1 MRIGLVGGM
10 ANAMYCF
17 TRVLRQ
23 QGYDAEYVEDEQ
35 DAFPM
40 SQPLWEEVPLT
51 LDWRRFGP
59 ELLDVQGWRELAA
72 SCGWQEPAWIVR
84 PEGRPA
90 KVDAR
95 RLVRAARWTR
105 DRDLRGLYGYLR
117 RLEPVVERLR
127 SYDRLIVCGVRSIEA
142 MMSGTPYVFWPHGGD
157 VHIVPFRSDTP
168 FDRAFARLTRAAT
181 LRAEVAGT
189 HDPTIAAAL
198 QELGRKEAIPYLP
211 FLVDENRYSPGPPQN
226 SLGNEILE
234 RAGGRRILLLASRQD
249 FFWKGTDRFARAFAR
264 VVAAGAP
271 LYLVVSPWGADVE
284 PTRSILAEAGV
295 LDSVHYLD
303 SAVSKPLLRDLFQI
317 ADLVVDQFN
326 VTAFGAL
333 MLEAMACGTPV
344 LINLDLDAFR
354 SRWPGYVPPPTLAA
368 STEDEIAAVL
378 RGIADDS
385 VGLGELS
392 RTGRSWI
399 EEHHGPEQAR
409 LYVGE
414 GGVQR

>member
-1 MRIGLVGGM
+1 VRIGLVGGM

-59 ELLDVQGWRELAA
+59 ELLDVQGWRELAGE
-72 SCGWQEPAWIVR
+72 CGWQEPPWIVR
-84 PEGRPA
+84 PEGWHA
-90 KVDAR
+90 KIDAR
-95 RLVRAARWTR
+95 RLVRAVRWTR
-105 DRDLRGLYGYLR
+105 GRDLRRLYSYLR
-117 RLEPVVERLR
+117 SLEPVVDRLR
-127 SYDRLIVCGVRSIEA
+127 SYDRLIVCGVRNIEA

-168 FDRAFARLTRAAT
+168 FDRAFARLTRAAIS
-181 LRAEVAGT
+181 RAEVAGT
-189 HDPTIAAAL
+189 HDPMIAAAL
-198 QELGRKEAIPYLP
+198 EEMGRKEPIPYLP
-211 FLVDENRYSPGPPQN
+211 FLVDVSRYSPGPPQS
-226 SLGNEILE
+226 SLANGILE

-249 FFWKGTDRFARAFAR
+249 FFWKGTDRFARAFGR
-264 VVAAGAP
+264 MVAAGAP
-271 LYLVVSPWGADVE
+271 LYLAVSPWGADVE
-284 PTRSILAEAGV
+284 PTRAIFAEAGV

-344 LINLDLDAFR
+344 LISLDLEAFR
-354 SRWPGYVPPPTLAA
+354 SRWPGYVPPPTLGA
-368 STEDEIAAVL
+368 STEEEIAAVL
-378 RGIADDS
+378 RGIADDT
-385 VGLGELS
+385 VGLEEL
-392 RTGRSWI
+392 GRNGRNWI

>member
-1 MRIGLVGGM
+1 
-10 ANAMYCF
+10 MYCF

-59 ELLDVQGWRELAA
+59 ELLDVQGWQELAGR
-72 SCGWQEPAWIVR
+72 CGWQEPAWIVR
-84 PEGRPA
+84 PEGRRA
-90 KVDAR
+90 KIDVR
-95 RLVRAARWTR
+95 RLVRAARWTG
-105 DRDLRGLYGYLR
+105 DRDLRRLYGYLR

-168 FDRAFARLTRAAT
+168 FDRAFARLTRAAIS
-181 LRAEVAGT
+181 RAEVAGT
-189 HDPTIAAAL
+189 HDPMIAAAL
-198 QELGRKEAIPYLP
+198 QEMGRREPIPYLP
-211 FLVDENRYSPGPPQN
+211 FLVDDNRYSPGQPQS
-226 SLGNEILE
+226 SLANGIVE

-264 VVAAGAP
+264 TVAAGAP
-271 LYLVVSPWGADVE
+271 LYLAVSPWGADVE
-284 PTRSILAEAGV
+284 PTRAIFAEAGV

-368 STEDEIAAVL
+368 STEEEIAAVL
-378 RGIADDS
+378 RGIADDA
-385 VGLGELS
+385 VGLEELS

-414 GGVQR
+414 GVVQR

>member
-59 ELLDVQGWRELAA
+59 ELLDVQGWQELAGR
-72 SCGWQEPAWIVR
+72 CGWQEPAWIVR
-84 PEGRPA
+84 PEGRRA
-90 KVDAR
+90 KIDVR
-95 RLVRAARWTR
+95 RLVRAARWTG
-105 DRDLRGLYGYLR
+105 DRDLRRLYGYLR

-168 FDRAFARLTRAAT
+168 FDRAFARLTRAAIS
-181 LRAEVAGT
+181 RAEVAGT
-189 HDPTIAAAL
+189 HDPMIAAAL
-198 QELGRKEAIPYLP
+198 QEMGRREPIPYLP
-211 FLVDENRYSPGPPQN
+211 FLVDDNRYSPGQPQS
-226 SLGNEILE
+226 SLANGIVE

-264 VVAAGAP
+264 TVAAGAP
-271 LYLVVSPWGADVE
+271 LYLAVSPWGADVE
-284 PTRSILAEAGV
+284 PTRAIFAEAGV

-368 STEDEIAAVL
+368 STEEEIAAVL
-378 RGIADDS
+378 RGIADDA
-385 VGLGELS
+385 VGLEELS

-414 GGVQR
+414 GVVQR

>member
-1 MRIGLVGGM
+1 
-10 ANAMYCF
+10 MYCF

-51 LDWRRFGP
+51 LEWRRFGP
-59 ELLDVQGWRELAA
+59 ELLDVQGWRELAGR
-72 SCGWQEPAWIVR
+72 CGWQEPAWIVR
-84 PEGRPA
+84 PEGRRA
-90 KVDAR
+90 KIDVR
-95 RLVRAARWTR
+95 RLVRAARWTG
-105 DRDLRGLYGYLR
+105 DRDLRRLYGYLR

-127 SYDRLIVCGVRSIEA
+127 SYDRLIVCGVRSVEA

-157 VHIVPFRSDTP
+157 VHIVPFRGDTP
-168 FDRAFARLTRAAT
+168 FDRAFARLTRAAIS
-181 LRAEVAGT
+181 RAEVAGT

-198 QELGRKEAIPYLP
+198 QEMGRREPIPYLP
-211 FLVDENRYSPGPPQN
+211 FLVDDNRYSPGPPQS
-226 SLGNEILE
+226 SLANGIVE

-264 VVAAGAP
+264 TVAAGAP
-271 LYLVVSPWGADVE
+271 LYLAVSPWGADVE
-284 PTRSILAEAGV
+284 PTRAIFAEAGV

-317 ADLVVDQFN
+317 GDLVVDQFN

-368 STEDEIAAVL
+368 STEEDIAAVL
-378 RGIADDS
+378 RGIADDA
-385 VGLGELS
+385 VGLEELS

-414 GGVQR
+414 GVVQH

>member
-59 ELLDVQGWRELAA
+59 ELLDVQGWQELAGR
-72 SCGWQEPAWIVR
+72 CGWQEPAWIVR
-84 PEGRPA
+84 PEGRRA
-90 KVDAR
+90 KIDVR
-95 RLVRAARWTR
+95 RLVRAARWTG
-105 DRDLRGLYGYLR
+105 DRDLRRLYGYLR

-168 FDRAFARLTRAAT
+168 FDRAFARLTRAAIS
-181 LRAEVAGT
+181 RAEVAGT
-189 HDPTIAAAL
+189 HDPMIAAAL
-198 QELGRKEAIPYLP
+198 QEMGRREPIPYLP
-211 FLVDENRYSPGPPQN
+211 FLVDDNRYSPGQPQS
-226 SLGNEILE
+226 SLANGIVE

-264 VVAAGAP
+264 TVAAGAP
-271 LYLVVSPWGADVE
+271 LYLAVSPWGADVE
-284 PTRSILAEAGV
+284 PTRAIFAEAGV

-368 STEDEIAAVL
+368 STEAEIAAVL
-378 RGIADDS
+378 RGIADDA
-385 VGLGELS
+385 VGLEELS

-414 GGVQR
+414 GVVQR

>member
-1 MRIGLVGGM
+1 
-10 ANAMYCF
+10 MYCF

-59 ELLDVQGWRELAA
+59 ELLDVQGWRELAGR
-72 SCGWQEPAWIVR
+72 CGWQEPAWIVR
-84 PEGRPA
+84 PEGRRA
-90 KVDAR
+90 KIDVR
-95 RLVRAARWTR
+95 RLVRAARWTG
-105 DRDLRGLYGYLR
+105 DRDLRRLYGYLR

-168 FDRAFARLTRAAT
+168 FDRAFARLTRAAIS
-181 LRAEVAGT
+181 RAEVAGT
-189 HDPTIAAAL
+189 HDPMIAAAL
-198 QELGRKEAIPYLP
+198 QEMGRREPIPYLP
-211 FLVDENRYSPGPPQN
+211 FLVDDNRYSPGQPQS
-226 SLGNEILE
+226 SLANGVVE

-264 VVAAGAP
+264 TVAAGAP
-271 LYLVVSPWGADVE
+271 LYLAVSPWGADVE
-284 PTRSILAEAGV
+284 PTRAIFAEAGV

-368 STEDEIAAVL
+368 STEEEIAAVL
-378 RGIADDS
+378 RGIADDA
-385 VGLGELS
+385 VGLEELS

-414 GGVQR
+414 GVVQR

>member
-1 MRIGLVGGM
+1 VRIGLVGGM

-35 DAFPM
+35 DLFPM

-59 ELLDVQGWRELAA
+59 ELLDVQGWRELAGR
-72 SCGWQEPAWIVR
+72 SGWEEPAWIVR
-84 PEGRPA
+84 PEARRA
-90 KVDAR
+90 KLDVR
-95 RLVRAARWTR
+95 RLVRTARWTR
-105 DRDLRGLYGYLR
+105 NRDLLRLYTYLW

-127 SYDRLIVCGVRSIEA
+127 SYDRLIVCGVRNIEA

-157 VHIVPFRSDTP
+157 VQIVPFRTDTP
-168 FDRAFARLTRAAT
+168 FDRPMARLMRAAIR
-181 LRAEVAGT
+181 RADVAGT
-189 HDPTIAAAL
+189 HDPMIAAGL
-198 QELGRKEAIPYLP
+198 QALGRKEAIPYLP
-211 FLVDENRYSPGPPQN
+211 FLVDDDRYSPGPPESPLAN
-226 SLGNEILE
+226 GILE
-234 RAGGRRILLLASRQD
+234 RADGRRILLLASRQD

-264 VVAAGAP
+264 TVAAGAP

-284 PTRSILAEAGV
+284 PTRAIFAEAGA
-295 LDSVHYLD
+295 LDSVHYLEG
-303 SAVSKPLLRDLFQI
+303 AVSKPLLRDLFQI

-354 SRWPGYVPPPTLAA
+354 SRWPGYVPPPTLGA
-368 STEDEIAAVL
+368 STEEEIAAVL
-378 RGIADDS
+378 HGIANDPA
-385 VGLGELS
+385 GLQELS
-392 RTGRSWI
+392 RNGRSWI
-399 EEHHGPEQAR
+399 EEHHGPEQAH

-414 GGVQR
+414 AGARR